1 MHRIAA
7 VIAHLVVRRPVVMA
21 VAGLLLAAGSV
32 VLILGQR
39 AFDSDILNLLPAN
52 NPAVQGLKIYN
63 SEFTQAR
70 ELAFLLSWEKAP
82 ADGDAFRE
90 IFIERLR
97 NQPWVHRVLD
107 APPLEASGGRK
118 SIHEILVPL
127 LLNLPAKQF
136 ADAIKDLS
144 PEAIQG
150 RIGRLAP
157 QMAAGSPRA
166 RFELENDPL
175 GLAARAAKPVWDT
188 VAISETFNLTSADG
202 TTMIIPV
209 ITNQIDLSA
218 EACRATMRQVRQF
231 MAEIKRELGPNGPE
245 ITVTGRSAYVDEIEA
260 SMQRD
265 IATTSVVSLLCVTGL
280 FWIGFRRLLPLIGIA
295 LLLALT
301 AITTMACGTLYF
313 DKLNIIAI
321 SFCSILFGLGD
332 DFSLLLCQRFY

>member
-32 VLILGQR
+32 VLISGQR

-90 IFIERLR
+90 TFVERLR

-136 ADAIKDLS
+136 ADAIYDLS

-150 RIGRLAP
+150 RIGRLAA

-209 ITNQIDLSA
+209 ITNQVDLSA

-231 MAEIKRELGPNGPE
+231 IAEIKRELGPN
-245 ITVTGRSAYVDEIEA
+245 
-260 SMQRD
+260 
-265 IATTSVVSLLCVTGL
+265 
-280 FWIGFRRLLPLIGIA
+280 
-295 LLLALT
+295 
-301 AITTMACGTLYF
+301 
-313 DKLNIIAI
+313 
-321 SFCSILFGLGD
+321 
-332 DFSLLLCQRFY
+332 